1 MKDIQKIQEFF
12 SKPLNEESTTFKVGD
27 KVTYLGHPAEIT
39 KVNKEITGAITYNVS
54 YDKGNGKTKV
64 TNIHSKDDSIKPIK
78 EDFGQALFN
87 RLKPKDSDLEAIVNT
102 LKQDPKIAN
111 SPDQAS
117 FKEALE
123 RYIRFSSDKNSIGQ
137 AAVRALE
144 YRNTGSRYGSGFD
157 RIFDMLVDKKNLKE
171 GNEEYYKPKIRKDK
185 NDPKVLYVDIAY
197 PAGSGFTTALGS
209 KTMSGRDRE
218 EGAAKALSMGNNIA
232 KKLEVKYNIE
242 YIGVSD
248 GKNGKVTVFAVS
260 DDFIEMASP
269 SLDEANGFK
278 SGGEFISTK
287 LQKYPKAVAKI
298 NQLIDMI
305 GESNFTM
312 EMAEWLFDFFNN
324 SHFESPMNEAKI
336 SHFEIGDVVE
346 LKSIPENLPFEIRN
360 GSIDN
365 KWEIT
370 RVSKSGRSMYSDMME
385 DVFGYDIELLDK
397 KLKYK
402 MFVYPEDVKQS
413 MNEAKEEDKVD
424 TITMDIPLFIRMLE
438 YSRED
443 AAEDMDLHDV
453 TEKANKLGKEKG
465 ILSMEDYDAIVGA
478 AENAPKGEINEDEG
492 IKVGDI
498 VSKKYASTDEDYTKE
513 FKVINITGM
522 SATLQDTKTG
532 KKVGIFLNDLTK
544 SPMKEATTDYS
555 KRRQAQDDYAIN
567 KKDKPAKSYNPTP
580 SGKTDYMKRREKEL
594 AEIIFAKLKK

>member
-12 SKPLNEESTTFKVGD
+12 SKPLKEATFKVGD
-27 KVTYLGHPAEIT
+27 KVTYLGQSAEIT

-64 TNIHSKDDSIKPIK
+64 TNIHSKDDSIKPLK

-87 RLKPKDSDLEAIVNT
+87 RLKPDLEDLEAIVHT

-123 RYIRFSSDKNSIGQ
+123 RYIRFRGDKTPIGQ

-144 YRNTGSRYGSGFD
+144 YRNTGSRYGSGFT
-157 RIFDMLVDKKNLKE
+157 RIFDMLVDKNNLKE

-185 NDPKVLYVDIAY
+185 NNPNFLYIDIAY
-197 PAGSGFTTALGS
+197 PAGSGVTTALGS

-218 EGAAKALSMGNNIA
+218 EGAAKALSVGNAVA
-232 KKLEVKYNIE
+232 KKLQSKYNIE
-242 YIGVSD
+242 DIEVKD
-248 GKNGKVTVFAVS
+248 LKNGKVEVFAVS
-260 DDFIEMASP
+260 DDFIKMASP
-269 SLDEANGFK
+269 SLDEAKEETAVDMAKKQLDALGVKYELGNKFK
-278 SGGEFISTK
+278 PFKTIYKPTGQSDEFYDTFEDIVDLFNLKGVVKST
-287 LQKYPKAVAKI
+287 
-298 NQLIDMI
+298 
-305 GESNFTM
+305 
-312 EMAEWLFDFFNN
+312 
-324 SHFESPMNEAKI
+324 
-336 SHFEIGDVVE
+336 
-346 LKSIPENLPFEIRN
+346 
-360 GSIDN
+360 
-365 KWEIT
+365 
-370 RVSKSGRSMYSDMME
+370 
-385 DVFGYDIELLDK
+385 
-397 KLKYK
+397 
-402 MFVYPEDVKQS
+402 

-424 TITMDIPLFIRMLE
+424 TITMDVPLFIRILE

-453 TEKANKLGKEKG
+453 TEKAISLGKERG
-465 ILSMEDYDAIVGA
+465 ILQMEDYDEIVGA
-478 AENAPKGEINEDEG
+478 AEDAPKSEMNEDEG

-513 FKVINITGM
+513 FKVISITGM

-532 KKVGIFLNDLTK
+532 KKVGIALNDLTK
-544 SPMKEATTDYS
+544 IPMKEATTDYM

-580 SGKTDYMKRREKEL
+580 SGKTDYMKRRQKEITE
-594 AEIIFAKLKK
+594 AIIARLKK

>member
-1 MKDIQKIQEFF
+1 MKDIQKIKEFF
-12 SKPLNEESTTFKVGD
+12 SRSLNETVDMAELEMTLKRTKKENPDKKVTYFFTKDDPKGYKIQIKENVKETTFKVGD

-64 TNIHSKDDSIKPIK
+64 TNIHSKDDSIKPLK

-87 RLKPKDSDLEAIVNT
+87 RLKPEDSDLEAIVNT

-185 NDPKVLYVDIAY
+185 NNPNFLYIDIAY
-197 PAGSGFTTALGS
+197 PASSGFTTALGS

-218 EGAAKALSMGNNIA
+218 EGATKALSVGNA
-232 KKLEVKYNIE
+232 VVKKLEAKYNIE
-242 YIGVSD
+242 DIDVSD

-260 DDFIEMASP
+260 DDFIKMASP

-278 SGGEFISTK
+278 SGKEFINIK

-298 NQLIDMI
+298 NQLINMV
-305 GESNFTM
+305 GESSFTM

-324 SHFESPMNEAKI
+324 ASFESPI
-336 SHFEIGDVVE
+336 
-346 LKSIPENLPFEIRN
+346 
-360 GSIDN
+360 
-365 KWEIT
+365 
-370 RVSKSGRSMYSDMME
+370 
-385 DVFGYDIELLDK
+385 
-397 KLKYK
+397 
-402 MFVYPEDVKQS
+402 
-413 MNEAKEEDKVD
+413 NEAKEEDKVD
-424 TITMDIPLFIRMLE
+424 TITMDVPLFIRILE
-438 YSRED
+438 YSKED

-453 TEKANKLGKEKG
+453 TEKAISLGKERG
-465 ILSMEDYDAIVGA
+465 ILQMEDYDEIVGA
-478 AENAPKGEINEDEG
+478 AEDAPKPEMNEDEG

-513 FKVINITGM
+513 FKVISITGM

-532 KKVGIFLNDLTK
+532 KKVGIALSDLTK
-544 SPMKEATTDYS
+544 IPMKEATTDYS
-555 KRRQAQDDYAIN
+555 KRRQAQDDYAVN
-567 KKDKPAKSYNPTP
+567 KKDKPSKPYNPTP
-580 SGKTDYMKRREKEL
+580 SGKTDYMKRRQKEI
-594 AEIIFAKLKK
+594 AEAIIAKLKK

>member
-324 SHFESPMNEAKI
+324 AHFERPINEAK
-336 SHFEIGDVVE
+336 E
-346 LKSIPENLPFEIRN
+346 K
-360 GSIDN
+360 N
-365 KWEIT
+365 KQYYKN
-370 RVSKSGRSMYSDMME
+370 VA
-385 DVFGYDIELLDK
+385 LLDK
-397 KLKYK
+397 KGLAKKQFSDEDIQMAKK
-402 MFVYPEDVKQS
+402 MLSQGQFKLD
-413 MNEAKEEDKVD
+413 EAKEEDPVD
-424 TITMDIPLFIRMLE
+424 TITMDVPLFIRMLE